1 MDIGMMND
9 VARLKK
15 TFVFLDVFLCFKLF
29 VIRM

>member
-15 TFVFLDVFLCFKLF
+15 TFVFSPTKKDLITSNSFS
-29 VIRM
+29 